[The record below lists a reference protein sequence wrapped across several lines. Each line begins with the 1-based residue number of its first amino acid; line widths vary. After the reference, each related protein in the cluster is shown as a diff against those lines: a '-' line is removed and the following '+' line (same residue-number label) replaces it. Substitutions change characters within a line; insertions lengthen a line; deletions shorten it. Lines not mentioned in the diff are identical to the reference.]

1 MTKTKLSI
9 VLAVHNEEGNIKG
22 CLDSVSSLA
31 NEIIVVDGASTD
43 KTVQLARDMGARVIK
58 AQNEIMF
65 HINKQ
70 KAINAANGD
79 WILQLDADERVSPQ
93 LTAEIKKTIQKPGKY
108 VAFYLKRKNLFL
120 GQFLKKGGQYPDK
133 VIRLFKNGQARLP
146 CQSVHEQFQVDGLI
160 GELTNDLIHLTNP
173 TLKDYFIRFN
183 RYTSLEAKKIR
194 QGKIKAGLFSSM
206 IFQPVYWFLLTFI
219 RHKGFMDGWRG
230 GLFSFLSSLRFP
242 VAYLK
247 SINLHTRCDTPGV

>member
-1 MTKTKLSI
+1 MTKNKLSV
-9 VLAVHNEEGNIKG
+9 VLAVYNEERNIKG

-31 NEIIVVDGASTD
+31 DEIVVVDGASMDNTAQIA
-43 KTVQLARDMGARVIK
+43 KSMGARAIS
-58 AQNEIMF
+58 AQKEIMF

-70 KAINAANGD
+70 KAIDAARGD

-93 LTAEIKKTIQKPGKY
+93 LASEIKKTIQNPGKY
-108 VAFYLKRKNLFL
+108 TAFYLKRKNLFL
-120 GQFLKKGGQYPDK
+120 GKFLKKGGQYPDK

-146 CQSVHEQFQVDGLI
+146 CQSVHEQLQVDGPVGQL
-160 GELTNDLIHLTNP
+160 ENDLIHLTNP

-183 RYTSLEAKKIR
+183 RYTSLEAKKIQ
-194 QGKIKAGLFSSM
+194 QGKIKANFFSFMLFKP
-206 IFQPVYWFLLTFI
+206 IYWFLLTFV

-230 GLFSFLSSLRFP
+230 FLFSFLSSLRFP

-247 SINLHTRCDTPGV
+247 SKIKK